1 MTKQSFNFKEKSDK
15 RNKRTKRKNNRKS
28 KKLTSKTQNIDI
40 TKKFQNFSNNKN
52 ETIYNIELISKNL
65 IFYSEKL
72 TDNHFEIYY
81 NDILTELLLKET
93 IENKKI
99 INENILNKY
108 NLTKEHRK
116 NAFKYLYNF
125 IKFHKFNIKCYFST
139 VSTFDLFLINFSED
153 ESNTDKCKIFFN
165 SKKTNE
171 ISLTK
176 LILFELCCFYLTSK
190 YYNIKLICLEDLLL
204 SEDAKDEVNYD
215 DLINLVDDIMIY
227 TDSDIC
233 NKNIDSYIEIF
244 MFGILKSLK
253 NMTKN
258 EKFLHHFENYVIF
271 FSCRFVQEIHEFNI
285 LESIQ
290 VLGIIIFSF
299 EFSKFSYKENN
310 EILDNYLIQ
319 WKDNLKDMIKEYD
332 ANKLEYVINWLNSYV
347 SYKYIN
353 RKY

>member
-1 MTKQSFNFKEKSDK
+1 MG
-15 RNKRTKRKNNRKS
+15 
-28 KKLTSKTQNIDI
+28 
-40 TKKFQNFSNNKN
+40 FS
-52 ETIYNIELISKNL
+52 
-65 IFYSEKL
+65 
-72 TDNHFEIYY
+72 
-81 NDILTELLLKET
+81 
-93 IENKKI
+93 
-99 INENILNKY
+99 
-108 NLTKEHRK
+108 
-116 NAFKYLYNF
+116 
-125 IKFHKFNIKCYFST
+125 
-139 VSTFDLFLINFSED
+139 
-153 ESNTDKCKIFFN
+153 
-165 SKKTNE
+165 
-171 ISLTK
+171 
-176 LILFELCCFYLTSK
+176 
-190 YYNIKLICLEDLLL
+190 EDLLL
-204 SEDAKDEVNYD
+204 LEDAKDEVNYD

-258 EKFLHHFENYVIF
+258 EKFLHHFENNVIF